1 MGGVDT
7 LRANAA
13 AAMTARDARAA
24 ATPDWYSQFQEFR
37 RSEWAP
43 TVLPPEKESA
53 FRKWLTN
60 TDWFAE
66 VKKDIADEN
75 GVDVKKIDDAR
86 ALEMVLENSDYD
98 YRGAW
103 LDRAST
109 SRDAHDGKIHWPS
122 SDSRGRSLK
131 SPEHPTAWK
140 EFFQKNLLTNPD
152 DLGLR
157 DPETA
162 RQWSQRFRSR

>member
-1 MGGVDT
+1 MADWLT
-7 LRANAA
+7 TYEKFRS
-13 AAMTARDARAA
+13 
-24 ATPDWYSQFQEFR
+24 TPWSPTKL
-37 RSEWAP
+37 AP
-43 TVLPPEKESA
+43 KEEKE
-53 FRKWLTN
+53 FQKWLQN
-60 TDWFAE
+60 TQLFSS
-66 VKKDIADEN
+66 VKPYLAQDA
-75 GVDVKKIDDAR
+75 GVSVEKLSNEK
-86 ALEMVLENSDYD
+86 ALKLMLEQPDYD